1 MTTSTLY
8 QAARPLPDLT
18 ALTAA
23 AGSSPPMRVLM
34 VCMGNI
40 CRSPSAQGVLEQ
52 RVRAAGLSQR
62 IEVDSA
68 GTHDGHLG
76 APPDPRAQRHAAQR
90 GIDLSAY
97 RARQLSRQDF
107 IDFDLVLVMDADNER
122 LARTLCPSGQGHKL
136 HRLTDFCTRHAAT
149 EVPDPYYGGAAGFEA
164 ALDLIE
170 DACTGLLAA
179 LRPSAALG

>member
-1 MTTSTLY
+1 MTTSTLSH
-8 QAARPLPDLT
+8 AARPLPDLSV
-18 ALTAA
+18 LTAA
-23 AGSSPPMRVLM
+23 ASSRPIRVLM

-52 RVRAAGLSQR
+52 RVRAAGLTER

-122 LARTLCPSGQGHKL
+122 IVRTLCPAGQGHKL

-170 DACTGLLAA
+170 DACAGLLAA

>member
-1 MTTSTLY
+1 MTPPTASD
-8 QAARPLPDLT
+8 ASRPLPDLG
-18 ALTAA
+18 ALIAA
-23 AGSSPPMRVLM
+23 ASSRPIRVLM

-52 RVRAAGLSQR
+52 RVRAAGLTER

-122 LARTLCPSGQGHKL
+122 IARTLCPAGQGHKL

-170 DACTGLLAA
+170 DACAGLLAA